1 MYVHTYVYIGA
12 SPPTCSLCSF
22 FLKALCNVL
31 NAQVEGGTFLAV
43 GHRIVASSPSPS
55 HHRHRP
61 LIITIVSRPGGGP
74 GGLPGEPGG
83 PGKLP
88 GAQEGLPAPKA
99 TLPRAGSGPLGAGA
113 WGRQNAVRNKESKKS
128 PPIRPLA
135 RAFLGQIATPAPS
148 PFRCSRPPDMAEYRV
163 ATIDRVAGEWVY
175 LVPMPDAAHAL
186 LSLPVEVREHYVGQ
200 NVLELKWILLF
211 YKIEVPTC
219 LPHPR
224 PSPLAPSSFH
234 ILAPPLPSHHPPS
247 SFLFGLAAH
256 VLESS
261 SDPDRPSRSARQLEV
276 PHAPA

>member
-1 MYVHTYVYIGA
+1 
-12 SPPTCSLCSF
+12 
-22 FLKALCNVL
+22 
-31 NAQVEGGTFLAV
+31 
-43 GHRIVASSPSPS
+43 
-55 HHRHRP
+55 
-61 LIITIVSRPGGGP
+61 
-74 GGLPGEPGG
+74 
-83 PGKLP
+83 
-88 GAQEGLPAPKA
+88 
-99 TLPRAGSGPLGAGA
+99 
-113 WGRQNAVRNKESKKS
+113 
-128 PPIRPLA
+128 
-135 RAFLGQIATPAPS
+135 
-148 PFRCSRPPDMAEYRV
+148 MAERVGEWYRV
-163 ATIDRVAGEWVY
+163 PTASADMVAGEWVY
-175 LVPMPDAAHAL
+175 LVLNPDAAHAL

-276 PHAPA
+276 PHAPT